1 MIRKIIRIDKK
12 NVMDAVPAP
21 MPVMRGPLTSLTEK
35 QNW

>member
-12 NVMDAVPAP
+12 NVMDVVPVQL
-21 MPVMRGPLTSLTEK
+21 PVTKVPLTSLTEK